1 MSMTRRHAASAGPSA
16 AATIVASDGSSPS
29 ARSRGEGVVWHATS
43 AAQITTLPYEDTLS
57 LYQIGAKVDG
67 MATINDARLREILTG
82 SPTVAVL
89 GVHKQPEKAAFYVPE
104 YLHDEGYRVIG
115 VNPEFCSETLFGE
128 KVRATLSEIGEPVD
142 LVDVFRRPELIPT
155 HIEDILAMTPR
166 PKVVWFQLGIKN
178 DEAAKVL
185 EDAGIV
191 VIQNRCTLADHQRLG
206 LGAPVKK

>member
-1 MSMTRRHAASAGPSA
+1 
-16 AATIVASDGSSPS
+16 
-29 ARSRGEGVVWHATS
+29 
-43 AAQITTLPYEDTLS
+43 
-57 LYQIGAKVDG
+57 

-89 GVHKQPEKAAFYVPE
+89 GVHKQPEKAAYYVPE

-115 VNPEFCSETLFGE
+115 VNPEFTTETLFGE
-128 KVRATLSEIGEPVD
+128 KVRATLSEIHEPID
-142 LVDVFRRPELIPT
+142 LVDVFRRPEHIPQ
-155 HIEDILAMTPR
+155 HIEDILAMEPR

-185 EDAGIV
+185 EDNGIL

-206 LGAPVKK
+206 LGAPLKR